1 MVMDIER
8 LTGRFGARVRDVDLA
23 QPLDPA
29 IVSAIKAAM
38 DEHGALFFTGQR
50 QLSEEDHLRAARAFG
65 PIHQSEFQSLAS
77 KEPNVITLDQTSAKG
92 RGTDRWHS
100 DSTYL
105 RSPPVAGMLQA
116 HILPETGGDT
126 CFASMRAAYEGLS
139 PAIQDFLA
147 PLTASHSP
155 VAAIARTNA
164 PANYGVPEELKT
176 RAPVSHPVIIA
187 NPRTGRKMLFVNS
200 AWTIAIDR
208 LTKAE
213 SDRIL
218 AMLFAHIG
226 SPEYQLRYRWQ
237 VFDVAL
243 WDNHAVQHFAV
254 PDYTTRGLM
263 QAVRLDGAPPMGVA
277 G

>member
-1 MVMDIER
+1 MDIER
-8 LTGRFGARVRDVDLA
+8 LTGRFGARVAGVDLA
-23 QPLDPA
+23 QPLDGA
-29 IVSAIKAAM
+29 TVSAIKAAM
-38 DEHGALFFTGQR
+38 DEHGALFFTGQQ
-50 QLSEEDHLRAARAFG
+50 QLSEEQHLRAAAAFG

-77 KEPNVITLDQTSAKG
+77 SAPNVITLDQTSAKG
-92 RGTDRWHS
+92 RGTDLWHS
-100 DSTYL
+100 DSTY
-105 RSPPVAGMLQA
+105 RESPPVAGMLQA
-116 HILPETGGDT
+116 HILPEVGGDT

-164 PANYGVPEELKT
+164 PANYGVPDELKT

-187 NPRTGRKMLFVNS
+187 NPRTGRRMLFVNS
-200 AWTIAIDR
+200 AWTIAIDG

-237 VFDVAL
+237 PFDVAF

-254 PDYTTRGLM
+254 PDYTTRRLM
-263 QAVRLDGAPPMGVA
+263 QAVRLDGPAPIA
-277 G
+277 ASA